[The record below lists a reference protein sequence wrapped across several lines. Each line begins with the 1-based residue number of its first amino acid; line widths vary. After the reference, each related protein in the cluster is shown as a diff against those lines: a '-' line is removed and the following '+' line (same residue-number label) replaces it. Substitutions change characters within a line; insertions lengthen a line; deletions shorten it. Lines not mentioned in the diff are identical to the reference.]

1 MIKEI
6 KQQWHVYVFICF
18 ASVQYIILEEIV
30 PAHETNSTQSLL
42 KLFDSSL
49 LSPLKTLLVR
59 GCRFRSSFVHWNWT
73 ELPGGG
79 KHVDGQVFTVHRPNF
94 VRHPVIYLRT
104 IQTLTQTP
112 LRATQ
117 VMTFHL
123 SLRPTIYIPITQK
136 PWTIPRGLHR
146 PNRKVAWS
154 WQPSKDTTPN
164 GPKMVQMTKWA
175 NLFILFINI

>member
-73 ELPGGG
+73 ELPGGETCWWTSLHSPQTQLCTPPCDIF
-79 KHVDGQVFTVHRPNF
+79 KDNSNFDPNAIEGHTGHDLPPLSLAGYLHSNNTKAMD
-94 VRHPVIYLRT
+94 HPSGT
-104 IQTLTQTP
+104 TQT
-112 LRATQ
+112 Q
-117 VMTFHL
+117 
-123 SLRPTIYIPITQK
+123 QK
-136 PWTIPRGLHR
+136 GRL
-146 PNRKVAWS
+146 KLA
-154 WQPSKDTTPN
+154 
-164 GPKMVQMTKWA
+164 A
-175 NLFILFINI
+175 L

>member
-18 ASVQYIILEEIV
+18 ASVQYIILKEIV

-73 ELPGGG
+73 ELPGGVNMLMD
-79 KHVDGQVFTVHRPNF
+79 KSSQSTDP
-94 VRHPVIYLRT
+94 
-104 IQTLTQTP
+104 TLY
-112 LRATQ
+112 AT
-117 VMTFHL
+117 L
-123 SLRPTIYIPITQK
+123 WYI
-136 PWTIPRGLHR
+136 
-146 PNRKVAWS
+146 
-154 WQPSKDTTPN
+154 
-164 GPKMVQMTKWA
+164 
-175 NLFILFINI
+175 